1 MAVLANQIPN
11 NYKLGEKQMELK
23 IKNVTTT
30 TGSDGSQ
37 YGKFVIEPLERG
49 FGNTIGNALRRVLL
63 SSLEGAAV
71 TAVRIEGITHEYT
84 AVPGIVED
92 VIDIM
97 LNLKGMVV
105 KTESSEPVQLRLD
118 VDKPGPVLASDIE
131 LPAGVKIVNPDWLI
145 CTVAEGGSIHADI
158 VVETGKGYIAHDVL
172 KNNDGSMPIDMLPI
186 DATFMPIK
194 RVSYNVENTRVG
206 DVTDF
211 DKLNLEIWSNGSVD
225 VNVALSQAANILIE
239 HFMQIAAITGGAP
252 VIPTVAPVTTSAV
265 IEEEE
270 VVDNSAPSIS
280 IEDLE
285 LSVRAYNCLKRASIN
300 NMAELLKKSEHDLLN
315 IKNFGK
321 KSSDEVIEKLHQF
334 GLDLM
339 PNPEGVDMDEL
350 V

>member
-1 MAVLANQIPN
+1 
-11 NYKLGEKQMELK
+11 MELK
-23 IKNVTTT
+23 IKCNNTATN
-30 TGSDGSQ
+30 SDGSQ

-84 AVPGIVED
+84 AIPGIVED

-105 KTESSEPVQLRLD
+105 KTDSKEPQQLRLD
-118 VDKPGPVLASDIE
+118 IDKPGPVLASDIQ

-158 VVETGKGYIAHDVL
+158 MVETGKGYIAQDVL
-172 KNNDGSMPIDMLPI
+172 KNSNGVMPIDMLPI

-225 VNVALSQAANILIE
+225 VNVALAQAANILIE
-239 HFMQIAAITGGAP
+239 HFMQIAAITGAP
-252 VIPTVAPVTTSAV
+252 VVSAAPAAV
-265 IEEEE
+265 IEEVEE
-270 VVDNSAPSIS
+270 VDTNAPTIS

-300 NMAELLKKSEHDLLN
+300 NMGELLKKSEHDLLN

>member
-1 MAVLANQIPN
+1 
-11 NYKLGEKQMELK
+11 MELK
-23 IKNVTTT
+23 IKCNNTATN
-30 TGSDGSQ
+30 SDGSQ

-105 KTESSEPVQLRLD
+105 KTDSKEPQQLRLD
-118 VDKPGPVLASDIE
+118 VDKPGPVLASDID

-158 VVETGKGYIAHDVL
+158 IVETGKGYIAHDVL
-172 KNNDGSMPIDMLPI
+172 KENKGGMPIDMLPI

-206 DVTDF
+206 DITDY

-225 VNVALSQAANILIE
+225 VNVALAQSANILIE
-239 HFMQIAAITGGAP
+239 HFMQIASITGTP
-252 VIPTVAPVTTSAV
+252 VVPVAPAV
-265 IEEEE
+265 IEEEVEE
-270 VVDNSAPSIS
+270 VDTVAPTIS

-300 NMAELLKKSEHDLLN
+300 NMGELLKKSEHDLLN

>member
-1 MAVLANQIPN
+1 
-11 NYKLGEKQMELK
+11 MELK
-23 IKNVTTT
+23 IKCNNTTT
-30 TGSDGSQ
+30 SSDGSQ

-97 LNLKGMVV
+97 LNLKGLVV
-105 KTESSEPVQLRLD
+105 KTDSKETQHLRLD
-118 VDKPGPVLASDIE
+118 IDKPGPVLASDIQ

-158 VVETGKGYIAHDVL
+158 LVETGKGYIAHDVL
-172 KNNDGSMPIDMLPI
+172 KENKGGMPIDMLPI

-194 RVSYNVENTRVG
+194 RVSYTVEHTRVG

-211 DKLNLEIWSNGSVD
+211 DKLNLEIWSNGSLE
-225 VNVALSQAANILIE
+225 VNSALAQSANILIE
-239 HFMQIAAITGGAP
+239 HFMQIASITGTP
-252 VIPTVAPVTTSAV
+252 VITVPQAAV
-265 IEEEE
+265 VEEE
-270 VVDNSAPSIS
+270 VAVEAGVPTIS

-300 NMAELLKKSEHDLLN
+300 NMGELLKKSEHDLLN

-321 KSSDEVIEKLHQF
+321 KSSDEVIEKLQQF
-334 GLDLM
+334 GLDLL
-339 PNPEGVDMDEL
+339 PNPEGVDLEEL